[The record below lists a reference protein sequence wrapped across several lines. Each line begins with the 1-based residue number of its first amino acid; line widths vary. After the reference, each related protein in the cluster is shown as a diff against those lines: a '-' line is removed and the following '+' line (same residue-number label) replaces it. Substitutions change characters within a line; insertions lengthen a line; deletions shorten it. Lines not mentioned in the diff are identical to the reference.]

1 MPFLKNISELTSNF
15 LNKFNQKK
23 TIIRQNNINK
33 LSSINKTDFNKLVD
47 IELGKSS
54 KKLKEFN
61 KLKIG
66 YTSDILNEGTKN
78 YYWRKYDIN
87 RNFAEKLWKRFTGQ
101 VGQEKSRLS
110 DGQEQT
116 FKQGMKY
123 LTAADSQEKRVRT
136 QLGRIGERQ
145 AIVGGGIVGAY
156 GTVALRNEIQ
166 NPDELIN
173 RLEQPITY
181 GNGYTQQYPSSYR
194 DRLINILN
202 NTTL

>member
-23 TIIRQNNINK
+23 TIIRRNNIDK
-33 LSSINKTDFNKLVD
+33 LSSINKTDFNNLVD
-47 IELGKSS
+47 IAIEKSS
-54 KKLKEFN
+54 KN
-61 KLKIG
+61 PN
-66 YTSDILNEGTKN
+66 TSDILNEGTKN

-136 QLGRIGERQ
+136 QLGRIGKRQ

-156 GTVALRNEIQ
+156 GAVALRNEIQ

-173 RLEQPITY
+173 RLEQPVTY

>member
-23 TIIRQNNINK
+23 TIIRRNNIDK
-33 LSSINKTDFNKLVD
+33 LSSINKTDFNNLVD
-47 IELGKSS
+47 
-54 KKLKEFN
+54 
-61 KLKIG
+61 
-66 YTSDILNEGTKN
+66 
-78 YYWRKYDIN
+78 YDIN

-156 GTVALRNEIQ
+156 GAVALRNEIQ

-173 RLEQPITY
+173 RLEQPVTY